1 MTSNDAQIAVLLRR
15 YAGQSQ
21 TAAAGEHL
29 DADELNAFAEGSL
42 PASARSRYVSHLVDC
57 DNCRQIVSQ
66 LAISSGALVK
76 SESETTT
83 DAQGYSWWKRLSGFF
98 SPLTL
103 TSAAL
108 AAVLIVIAGVGFFVM
123 RQRTA
128 PALVAKNVE
137 NQPAAESAVKPAGD
151 QMPQTDSAPQSRGFE
166 NKQAPLTSTSQASP
180 GPDEIAKLDKSA
192 DKPAEKPAANSK
204 SAKEPEAPTN
214 LPATAKK
221 AEAGE
226 AQMTP
231 SYAPPPPLEGQRAET
246 LSRVDQSPKSVG
258 SASGPRKG
266 APVDNLKLEDRA
278 RTAESEKDNLS
289 GADSTARVVNQAPA
303 YKRASDEKAKGPRRD
318 AENNVRNRNLNE
330 VASNANKIQ
339 GVVSSTRTVAEEK
352 PAETRSAGGRK
363 FLRQGNA
370 WVDVKFKSSMKL
382 KSFSRGSGD
391 FNNLDSGLRSIAQ
404 ELGGELIVVWKGKAY
419 LIR

>member
-1 MTSNDAQIAVLLRR
+1 MTSNDAQIDVLLRR

-42 PASARSRYVSHLVDC
+42 PAAARSRYLSHLVDC
-57 DNCRQIVSQ
+57 DNCRQVVSQ
-66 LAISSGALVK
+66 LAISGGALVK
-76 SESETTT
+76 TESETTT
-83 DAQGYSWWKRLSGFF
+83 DTQGYSWWKRLSGFF

-123 RQRTA
+123 RQRAEPTLIAQRDQSKSA
-128 PALVAKNVE
+128 PE
-137 NQPAAESAVKPAGD
+137 NEVKPAGN
-151 QMPQTDSAPQSRGFE
+151 QIPQTSSAPKSGGVE
-166 NKQAPLTSTSQASP
+166 NKQAPLASTSQASP
-180 GPDEIAKLDKSA
+180 GPDEIARL
-192 DKPAEKPAANSK
+192 DKPAEKPAAISK

-221 AEAGE
+221 AEAGA
-226 AQMTP
+226 AQMSP

-246 LSRVDQSPKSVG
+246 LSRTEQSPKSVG
-258 SASGPRKG
+258 AVSGPRKG
-266 APVDNLKLEDRA
+266 APTDSFKVEDRA
-278 RTAESEKDNLS
+278 RAAESEKDSRGGSDL
-289 GADSTARVVNQAPA
+289 AMNQPSASR
-303 YKRASDEKAKGPRRD
+303 RASDEKAKGPRRD
-318 AENNVRNRNLNE
+318 AENNARNSNSNQVLSDTARN
-330 VASNANKIQ
+330 Q
-339 GVVSSTRTVAEEK
+339 GIVSTNRVVGEEK
-352 PAETRSAGGRK
+352 PPEQRSVGGRK
-363 FLRQGNA
+363 FRRQGNA
-370 WVDVKFKSSMKL
+370 WVDVKFKTTMNL
-382 KSFSRGSGD
+382 KSISRGTDD